1 MKKYFMTALFAMTS
15 LLCLQTNANADENET
30 FKTTMQQGILYYNQ
44 GSMNPQMYEK
54 AIEQFTIARKYSDN
68 PTPIYNIAR
77 AYHHLNRCED
87 ALKNYREYQSIT
99 REIKQYGVNDVS
111 TFISQLTAE
120 CGVSTASIQLLC
132 TPAETTVT
140 VDNGSPVPCYELNTI
155 MAGQRRLVFQLKG
168 YATASRIVNIKGDE
182 SRYFEVTMDKTSSK
196 IKELDQQ
203 ELLAS
208 EDRSSIDRSLLEPPR
223 PLASRGLLWGGV
235 ASAGVGTIFA
245 ITGAALAATAFDER
259 RNARDDSVYYEIHES
274 KRNAGIALL
283 TIGGAAMIAGIT
295 MITID
300 MIRENKYEQY
310 RSDQLSP
317 YIAVSGDGAAAGIHW
332 TF

>member
-15 LLCLQTNANADENET
+15 FIGLQTIANADENDE
-30 FKTTMQQGILYYNQ
+30 FKKTMQQGILYYNQ

-120 CGVSTASIQLLC
+120 CGVSTASVRILC

-140 VDNGSPVPCYELNTI
+140 VDNGAPVPCYELNTVT
-155 MAGQRRLVFQLKG
+155 AGQRRLVFQLNG
-168 YATASRIVNIKGDE
+168 YATASRVVNIKGDE
-182 SRYFEVTMDKTSSK
+182 SRYFEVTMEKATSK
-196 IKELDQQ
+196 IKEVDQL

-208 EDRSSIDRSLLEPPR
+208 EDRSSIDRTLLEPPR

-245 ITGAALAATAFDER
+245 ITGAALTATAFDER
-259 RNARDDSVYYEIHES
+259 HSIRHDYYEIHES

-283 TIGGAAMIAGIT
+283 TIGGAAMITGIT
-295 MITID
+295 LITID

>member
-1 MKKYFMTALFAMTS
+1 MKKYFMTALFAMLS
-15 LLCLQTNANADENET
+15 LISLQTNANADENEE
-30 FKTTMQQGILYYNQ
+30 FKKTMQQGILYYNQ
-44 GSMNPQMYEK
+44 GSLNPQMYEK

-120 CGVSTASIQLLC
+120 CGVTTASIQLHC
-132 TPAETTVT
+132 TPAETLVT
-140 VDNGSPVPCYELNTI
+140 VDNDSPVPCYELNTI
-155 MAGQRRLVFQLKG
+155 PSGQRRLVFQLKG
-168 YATASRIVNIKGDE
+168 YATASRVVSFKSDE
-182 SRYFEVTMDKTSSK
+182 TRYFEVTMERSTSK
-196 IKELDQQ
+196 IKEVDQQ
-203 ELLAS
+203 EHLAS
-208 EDRSSIDRSLLEPPR
+208 EDRSGIDRVLLEPPR

-235 ASAGVGTIFA
+235 AAAGAGTILA

-259 RNARDDSVYYEIHES
+259 HSARNDYSYYKINTS
-274 KRNAGIALL
+274 KRNGGAALL
-283 TIGGAAMIAGIT
+283 AIGGAAMITGIT
-295 MITID
+295 LITID

-317 YIAVSGDGAAAGIHW
+317 YIAVTGDGAAAGVYL